1 MSATYLGLRP
11 RAVVSVG
18 LAAATIGAAIGLAA
32 PTPLDRAAP
41 CGMTVEVEDGVTTY
55 LPASCSTPDELA
67 ARLDAIREARPSDR
81 FAAMNGAELDADGQ
95 AAYLAEVDAV
105 AAACGHIADQLS
117 WERCADD
124 VLADHRAEVS
134 R

>member
-1 MSATYLGLRP
+1 MTTYLGLRP
-11 RAVVSVG
+11 RTAVAVG
-18 LAAATIGAAIGLAA
+18 LAAAIVGAVIGLAL

-41 CGMTVEVEDGVTTY
+41 CGMTVEVEDGVATY

-81 FAAMNGAELDADGQ
+81 FAELNGAKLDADGQ

-105 AAACGHIADQLS
+105 AAACGHLADQLS
-117 WERCADD
+117 WERCSDD
-124 VLADHRAEVS
+124 VLADHRAEVTP
-134 R
+134 